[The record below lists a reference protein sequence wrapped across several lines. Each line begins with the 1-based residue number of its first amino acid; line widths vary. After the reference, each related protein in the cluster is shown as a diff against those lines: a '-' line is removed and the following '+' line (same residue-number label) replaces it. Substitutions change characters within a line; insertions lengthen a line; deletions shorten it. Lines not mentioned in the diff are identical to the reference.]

1 MKFNI
6 DEDTLE
12 LFERFDLSE
21 KSLETLINVLLIEGF
36 EKLVKDNILKVD
48 EKDKTK
54 ILIKLLSLKIN
65 IIPRVEEMLKKQVRR
80 KNNEHNNR

>member
-6 DEDTLE
+6 DKETLE

-21 KSLETLINVLLIEGF
+21 KSLETLINLLLIEGY
-36 EKLVKDNILKVD
+36 EKLVKDNILKID

-54 ILIKLLSLKIN
+54 VLIKILSLKIN
-65 IIPRVEEMLKKQVRR
+65 LIPRVEEMLK
-80 KNNEHNNR
+80 NN

>member
-6 DEDTLE
+6 NEETLE

-21 KSLETLINVLLIEGF
+21 KSLETLINVLLIEGY
-36 EKLVKDNILKVD
+36 EKLVKDNILKID

-54 ILIKLLSLKIN
+54 VLIKILSLKIN
-65 IIPRVEEMLKKQVRR
+65 LIPKVEQMLR
-80 KNNEHNNR
+80 NN